1 MKIENICI
9 NCMKEKASH
18 GTKCEYCGFDLT
30 TAVIPAHHLKP
41 FSILAGKYLVGR
53 AIGEGGFGITYIGMD
68 LNLEMRVAIKEY
80 YPNGSAV
87 RDINGE
93 GATVQS
99 QSRESRALYENGREK
114 FINEAKTLAKCV
126 DFPEIVTVKDFFK
139 ENNTAYIVMEY
150 IDGKTLRTYLN
161 EKGSRISVNE
171 TINMM
176 KPLICSLGKVH
187 KMNLIHRDI
196 SPDNIM
202 ICKDGSIK
210 ILDFGGARDFVANGD
225 KSLSVMM
232 KPGYTP
238 EEQYRTGKEQG
249 PWTDVYAL
257 CATMYRCITGQIPQA
272 AWERVSKD
280 NLKPITE
287 LQPNCSGEVAYVIQ
301 KGLSVYKKDRWQS
314 MEELYDSLYKEDVVE
329 EVEKEEY
336 KENIDRKENRDYKE
350 YKEKRQER
358 KQKDHFAFGVIGGV
372 LITLLVEIVGNYI
385 YKKVSEFTPKTQKE
399 KGGEEQPQTTPTVI
413 TPTPSITQKGEL
425 SPSSG
430 NLAFSDVQLRVGEAI
445 SDEEIE
451 NIDKYFTSSII
462 ERDSEIFD
470 RINGKSYRDNDDI
483 SLEDLRYVTIPYYNF
498 DQQVMLG
505 EMIVNVEIQ
514 NDVRSIFGELFNNK
528 YEINS
533 MRLIDDYWEEG
544 TNAYIANNNSIEANN
559 TSCFCY
565 RQVTGGESISNH
577 GYGRAIDI
585 NPQQNPYVENGQNS
599 HRNADEYV
607 NNRYVGEP
615 HVIVA
620 SDEDICYSTFT
631 KYGFTWGGNWTNPI
645 DYQHFEKPVF

>member
-314 MEELYDSLYKEDVVE
+314 MEELYDRLYKEDVVE

-372 LITLLVEIVGNYI
+372 LITLLVAIGGNYI
-385 YKKVSEFTPKTQKE
+385 YKKVSDFTPKTQKE

-462 ERDSEIFD
+462 ERDS
-470 RINGKSYRDNDDI
+470 
-483 SLEDLRYVTIPYYNF
+483 
-498 DQQVMLG
+498 
-505 EMIVNVEIQ
+505 
-514 NDVRSIFGELFNNK
+514 
-528 YEINS
+528 
-533 MRLIDDYWEEG
+533 
-544 TNAYIANNNSIEANN
+544 
-559 TSCFCY
+559 
-565 RQVTGGESISNH
+565 
-577 GYGRAIDI
+577 
-585 NPQQNPYVENGQNS
+585 
-599 HRNADEYV
+599 
-607 NNRYVGEP
+607 
-615 HVIVA
+615 
-620 SDEDICYSTFT
+620 
-631 KYGFTWGGNWTNPI
+631 
-645 DYQHFEKPVF
+645 